1 MRPFS
6 NCSRG
11 KASSNYPVL
20 FSAFAPQSN
29 IVSVHLLK
37 LKSSP
42 QEHHSAQKHEW
53 TIICVIE
60 YHKTARKTMARCGLS
75 ASHCFS
81 SRLAVRVHLFFAP
94 RRMAQRSLSFVN
106 FKLHIA
112 HVLIC
117 QRLLSELTDTSK
129 ASLLPDKQLQ
139 RHLDVSER
147 VKSDNEKGYYIL
159 DAINSAIDS
168 RKKISFQYVDYDV
181 TGKQFLKHDGKPYIV
196 SPYEMIWDGDFY
208 YVVGYNDGRSKVQ
221 NFRLDRIAKR
231 PEVLEDDCEPM
242 PNGFDLN
249 LYRKS
254 IFQMFGADN
263 TTCVE
268 LFCHQ
273 IVMKALIDVFGIDV
287 ETKAAD
293 TEHFTAWIKV
303 CVSPTFLRWVFG
315 WNGLVKIV
323 SPQKVCEDYR
333 QMLENALKT
342 QESCG

>member
-1 MRPFS
+1 MLSATVLVRPFS

-129 ASLLPDKQLQ
+129 ASLLPDIHEVL
-139 RHLDVSER
+139 
-147 VKSDNEKGYYIL
+147 
-159 DAINSAIDS
+159 
-168 RKKISFQYVDYDV
+168 F
-181 TGKQFLKHDGKPYIV
+181 KPA
-196 SPYEMIWDGDFY
+196 PKRC
-208 YVVGYNDGRSKVQ
+208 RSKRVWGIPNKHFASQ
-221 NFRLDRIAKR
+221 NKHL
-231 PEVLEDDCEPM
+231 
-242 PNGFDLN
+242 
-249 LYRKS
+249 
-254 IFQMFGADN
+254 
-263 TTCVE
+263 
-268 LFCHQ
+268 
-273 IVMKALIDVFGIDV
+273 
-287 ETKAAD
+287 
-293 TEHFTAWIKV
+293 
-303 CVSPTFLRWVFG
+303 
-315 WNGLVKIV
+315 
-323 SPQKVCEDYR
+323 YR
-333 QMLENALKT
+333 QMHCLRPLCVPSVRNHFILSKFETAPIINIVST
-342 QESCG
+342 

>member
-1 MRPFS
+1 MIHSTQNKYYYDGQVFDLAEL
-6 NCSRG
+6 
-11 KASSNYPVL
+11 KVLVDAVLSSKFITERKSKEL
-20 FSAFAPQSN
+20 IS
-29 IVSVHLLK
+29 HLLS
-37 LKSSP
+37 L
-42 QEHHSAQKHEW
+42 
-53 TIICVIE
+53 TNE
-60 YHKTARKTMARCGLS
+60 YNA
-75 ASHCFS
+75 
-81 SRLAVRVHLFFAP
+81 
-94 RRMAQRSLSFVN
+94 
-106 FKLHIA
+106 
-112 HVLIC
+112 
-117 QRLLSELTDTSK
+117 
-129 ASLLPDKQLQ
+129 KQLQ

-196 SPYEMIWDGDFY
+196 SPYELIWDGDFY

-231 PEVLEDDCEPM
+231 PEILEDDCEPM

-273 IVMKALIDVFGIDV
+273 IVMKALIDVFGSGV
-287 ETKAAD
+287 ETKVVD
-293 TEHFTAWIKV
+293 SEHFTAWIKV

-333 QMLENALKT
+333 QMLENALEIQKL
-342 QESCG
+342 